1 MSFDYVDYGKAFNS
15 PGKCRFYIDMGMYLH
30 TVGLWNAEYLY
41 MNNIDMSS
49 TTSKKEDFANLFYLN
64 PSSNVKF
71 SPISADQNG
80 TMQLAFPVPPS
91 FTKFDYIALLN
102 HNLFDTTASDGS
114 RRNVP
119 YMPAL
124 FEASANGFA
133 GSLTYDNIINAS
145 PVSWD
150 GENALDSNANGYSIS
165 LFNQW
170 TGQTGQGA
178 HSTWIQ
184 NGKPTYFTDEMPN
197 TPVGSNRQS
206 WPNLAGVILD
216 PLFSPEIDL
225 GCISMGYTWETPNT
239 PEMNYTIERS
249 FEGVDKY
256 NTKGGSQL
264 HNIRYTGPPA
274 WGDAA
279 AWQLYQLHN
288 QDPTYGAGQFAYPET
303 RGTRV
308 GRRSWTLEFP
318 AIVQEKMVPAWES
331 FNYLERPFAN
341 TVAGVLPGISDGG
354 SSLSPEMQ
362 GDDFI
367 SCVINR
373 TLGGTLPFIFQW
385 NLESSKQGDF
395 ALCRLDLDSFTIKQS
410 AHNIFDLSIKIVE
423 TW

>member
-1 MSFDYVDYGKAFNS
+1 MSFTTVDDGKAFNS

-49 TTSKKEDFANLFYLN
+49 TTSKKEDFANLFYLD
-64 PSSNVKF
+64 PSSTVSFK
-71 SPISADQNG
+71 PISDQDG
-80 TMQLAFPVPPS
+80 SMEIAFPVPPS

-102 HNLFDTTASDGS
+102 HNLF
-114 RRNVP
+114 
-119 YMPAL
+119 
-124 FEASANGFA
+124 EAINENDLTQNISYIPGLYEANAGGFA
-133 GSLTYDNIINAS
+133 GGLTYDPIINVNTLDWS
-145 PVSWD
+145 
-150 GENALDSNANGYSIS
+150 GENALNSNANGYSIS
-165 LFNQW
+165 LFNKW
-170 TGQTGQGA
+170 TGQSGTGL
-178 HSTWIQ
+178 HKTWI
-184 NGKPTYFTDEMPN
+184 NDGRPTYFTEEMPN
-197 TPVGSNRQS
+197 NPVGSNRQS
-206 WPNLAGVILD
+206 WPNLAGIILD
-216 PLFSPEIDL
+216 SVGNPMINL
-225 GCISMGYTWETPNT
+225 GCISTGYTWETPNT
-239 PEMNYTIERS
+239 PEMNYTMERS

-264 HNIRYTGPPA
+264 HNVRYTGPPA

-288 QDPTYGAGQFAYPET
+288 QDTEYGGGQFAYPET
-303 RGTRV
+303 RGTRI

-331 FNYLERPFAN
+331 FNYLERPFLNPSASQLPN
-341 TVAGVLPGISDGG
+341 VADGF

-385 NLESSKQGDF
+385 DLESAKQGDF
-395 ALCRLDLDSFTIKQS
+395 ALCRLDMDSFTIKQS
-410 AHNIFDLSIKIVE
+410 AHNIFDLSIKVIE